1 MQKNYKNLNLAARVL
16 QSTWRVVR
24 WQKRLENCRTPSK
37 SIMLH
42 LRLAQRKFLQYVL
55 EFRQTRWK
63 MRLKF
68 DEEDDIITVRRVRS
82 ILKKD
87 ILYK

>member
-1 MQKNYKNLNLAARVL
+1 
-16 QSTWRVVR
+16 
-24 WQKRLENCRTPSK
+24 
-37 SIMLH
+37 MLH